1 VTSPRPQVVDA
12 EALAAAARDR
22 GAQWSLTGDREL
34 EANVVHVPAHDVI
47 AEHVS
52 GVDVVIV
59 GVAGEGTVTVGAQ
72 ACGLRA
78 GVLIFVPRGEPRSV
92 RAERS
97 GLTYLTVH
105 RRRDEGLTVGRPR
118 AGRGTD

>member
-12 EALAAAARDR
+12 EALAAAAIDR

-34 EANVVHVPAHDVI
+34 EANVVHVPANDAI

-59 GVAGEGTVTVGAQ
+59 GVAGDGTVTISTQ
-72 ACGLRA
+72 AWGLRA
-78 GVLIFVPRGEPRSV
+78 GMLIFVPRGAPRSV
-92 RAERS
+92 RAGGS

-118 AGRGTD
+118 PGGGRD